1 MGKDAGYVD
10 SPFWILVF
18 KDRTNGPGVDI
29 IGKYPA
35 RSHEDMPPETEFA
48 NSFEDA
54 QLDVERREKNAKK
67 RRTMLMWRNAVA
79 HTWET
84 RPIDEIHKLID
95 RQPKIQEAII
105 NAEGGRVNFWIIFTY
120 IRAKVI

>member
-1 MGKDAGYVD
+1 
-10 SPFWILVF
+10 
-18 KDRTNGPGVDI
+18 
-29 IGKYPA
+29 
-35 RSHEDMPPETEFA
+35 MPPETEFA

-67 RRTMLMWRNAVA
+67 RLTMLMWRNAVA

-105 NAEGGRVNFWIIFTY
+105 NAEGGRVNF
-120 IRAKVI
+120 